1 MKRPVPVAPCLI
13 AILES
18 VLLATLLQSS
28 CAEAQAQ
35 ASWPSRPIVV
45 IVPLAAG
52 SAADVSIRVLTERLA
67 TVLKQPFLVE
77 NQPGAAGLP
86 GTARA
91 ARAAP
96 DGHTLALLNSSIMTT
111 LPHVYQKIDYDPLK
125 SFAPITTVVSI
136 PTVLVVH
143 PSLPVKSVKELV
155 ALAKARPDQLLY
167 SSGGVGSPQHLAM
180 EMFAALAG
188 IRMTHVAYK
197 GAVPATTDLVGGHVQ
212 LMFNGLATPLPHIR
226 SSKLRALAMAGAR
239 RSELLPEVPTVQ
251 EAGVPAYQYEQ
262 WAGLFAPAGTPL
274 EIVNRLNAESARI
287 LKLPEVRAQL
297 SQLGLEAQGGSAEE
311 LALAVRTEL
320 PRMAEI
326 IRQVGIKPE

>member
-1 MKRPVPVAPCLI
+1 MVHCPISRRAAAWLPLAGT
-13 AILES
+13 
-18 VLLATLLQSS
+18 ATLLV
-28 CAEAQAQ
+28 AGPVAAQPA
-35 ASWPSRPIVV
+35 WPSRPITV

-52 SAADVSIRVLTERLA
+52 SAADVSLRVLTERLSS
-67 TVLKQPFLVE
+67 VLKQPFVVE
-77 NQPGAAGLP
+77 NLPGAAGLP

-91 ARAAP
+91 ARAAA

-111 LPHVYQKIDYDPLK
+111 LPHVYAKIDYDPLK

-143 PSLPVKSVKELV
+143 PSLPVKTVKELV

-167 SSGGVGSPQHLAM
+167 SSGGVGSPQHLSMAM
-180 EMFAALAG
+180 LGSMAG

-226 SSKLRALAMAGAR
+226 SGKLRALAMAGAR
-239 RSELLPEVPTVQ
+239 RSDLLPELPTVQ
-251 EAGVPAYQYEQ
+251 EAGVAGYEYEQ
-262 WAGLFAPAGTPL
+262 WAGLFAPAATPP
-274 EIVNRLNAESARI
+274 EIVARLNAESARI
-287 LKLPEVRAQL
+287 LKSPDVKEKL
-297 SQLGLEAQGGSAEE
+297 SQLGLEAQGGSAED
-311 LALAVRTEL
+311 LARAVRNEL

>member
-1 MKRPVPVAPCLI
+1 MVPYPIRHRAAACLP
-13 AILES
+13 
-18 VLLATLLQSS
+18 LAGIVTLLV
-28 CAEAQAQ
+28 AGNVAAQPA
-35 ASWPSRPIVV
+35 WPARPITV

-52 SAADVSIRVLTERLA
+52 SAADVSLRVLTERLSSS
-67 TVLKQPFLVE
+67 LKQPFVVE
-77 NQPGAAGLP
+77 NLPGAAGLP

-91 ARAAP
+91 ARAVP

-111 LPHVYQKIDYDPLK
+111 LPHVYAKIDYDPLK

-143 PSLPVKSVKELV
+143 PSLPVKTVKELV
-155 ALAKARPDQLLY
+155 ALAKARPEQLLY
-167 SSGGVGSPQHLAM
+167 SSGGVGSPQHLSMAM
-180 EMFAALAG
+180 LGSMAG

-226 SSKLRALAMAGAR
+226 SGKLRALAMAGAR
-239 RSELLPEVPTVQ
+239 RSDLLPELPTVQ
-251 EAGVPAYQYEQ
+251 EAGVAGYEYEQ
-262 WAGLFAPAGTPL
+262 WAGLFAPVGTPP
-274 EIVNRLNAESARI
+274 EIVARLNAESARI
-287 LKLPEVRAQL
+287 LKLPEVREKL
-297 SQLGLEAQGGSAEE
+297 SQLGLEAQGGSADD
-311 LALAVRTEL
+311 LARAVRSEL

>member
-1 MKRPVPVAPCLI
+1 MVPYPIRRRAAACLPLAGI
-13 AILES
+13 
-18 VLLATLLQSS
+18 ATLLV
-28 CAEAQAQ
+28 AGNVAAQPA
-35 ASWPSRPIVV
+35 WPARPITV

-52 SAADVSIRVLTERLA
+52 SAADVSLRVLTERLSS
-67 TVLKQPFLVE
+67 VLKQPFVVE
-77 NQPGAAGLP
+77 NLPGAAGLP

-91 ARAAP
+91 ARAVP

-111 LPHVYQKIDYDPLK
+111 LPLK

-143 PSLPVKSVKELV
+143 PSLPVKTVKELV

-167 SSGGVGSPQHLAM
+167 SSGGVGSPQHLSMAM
-180 EMFAALAG
+180 LGSMAG

-226 SSKLRALAMAGAR
+226 SGKLRALAMAGAR
-239 RSELLPEVPTVQ
+239 RSDLLPELPTVQ
-251 EAGVPAYQYEQ
+251 EAGVAGYEYEQ
-262 WAGLFAPAGTPL
+262 WAGLFAPAGTPP
-274 EIVNRLNAESARI
+274 EIVARLNAESARI
-287 LKLPEVRAQL
+287 LKLPEVREKL
-297 SQLGLEAQGGSAEE
+297 SQLGLEAQGGSADD
-311 LALAVRTEL
+311 LARAVRSEL

>member
-1 MKRPVPVAPCLI
+1 MVPYPIRRRAAACLPLAGI
-13 AILES
+13 
-18 VLLATLLQSS
+18 ATLLV
-28 CAEAQAQ
+28 AGNVAAQPA
-35 ASWPSRPIVV
+35 WPARPITV

-52 SAADVSIRVLTERLA
+52 SAADVSLRVLTERLSSS
-67 TVLKQPFLVE
+67 LKQPFVVE
-77 NQPGAAGLP
+77 NLPGAAGLP

-91 ARAAP
+91 ARAVP

-111 LPHVYQKIDYDPLK
+111 LPHVYAKIDYDPLK

-143 PSLPVKSVKELV
+143 PSLPVKTVKELV
-155 ALAKARPDQLLY
+155 ALAKARPEQLLY
-167 SSGGVGSPQHLAM
+167 SSGGVGSPQHLSMAM
-180 EMFAALAG
+180 LGSMAG

-226 SSKLRALAMAGAR
+226 SGKLRALAMAGAR
-239 RSELLPEVPTVQ
+239 RSDLLPELPTVQ
-251 EAGVPAYQYEQ
+251 EAGVAGYEYEQ
-262 WAGLFAPAGTPL
+262 WAGLFAPAGTPP
-274 EIVNRLNAESARI
+274 EIVARLNAESARI
-287 LKLPEVRAQL
+287 LKLPEVREKL
-297 SQLGLEAQGGSAEE
+297 SQLGLEAQGGSADD
-311 LALAVRTEL
+311 LARAVRNEL

>member
-1 MKRPVPVAPCLI
+1 MFDCLI
-13 AILES
+13 RRRAAACLPLAGI
-18 VLLATLLQSS
+18 ATLLVASPV
-28 CAEAQAQ
+28 AAQPA
-35 ASWPSRPIVV
+35 WPARPITV

-52 SAADVSIRVLTERLA
+52 SAADVSLRVLTERLSS
-67 TVLKQPFLVE
+67 VLKQPFVVE
-77 NQPGAAGLP
+77 NLPGAAGLP

-111 LPHVYQKIDYDPLK
+111 LPHVYAKIDYDPLK

-143 PSLPVKSVKELV
+143 PSLPVKTVKELV
-155 ALAKARPDQLLY
+155 ALAKGRPDQLLY
-167 SSGGVGSPQHLAM
+167 SSGGVGSPQHLSMA
-180 EMFAALAG
+180 MFASMAG
-188 IRMTHVAYK
+188 VRMTHVAYK

-226 SSKLRALAMAGAR
+226 SGKLRALAMAGAR
-239 RSELLPEVPTVQ
+239 RSDLLPELPTVQ
-251 EAGVPAYQYEQ
+251 EAGVAGYEYEQ
-262 WAGLFAPAGTPL
+262 WAGLFAPAGTPP
-274 EIVNRLNAESARI
+274 EIVARLNAESARI
-287 LKLPEVRAQL
+287 LKSPDVKEKL
-297 SQLGLEAQGGSAEE
+297 SQLGLEAQGGSAED
-311 LALAVRTEL
+311 LARAVRNEL

>member
-1 MKRPVPVAPCLI
+1 MEL
-13 AILES
+13 LHGS
-18 VLLATLLQSS
+18 VSDSPPRRRLPA
-28 CAEAQAQ
+28 
-35 ASWPSRPIVV
+35 RPITV

-52 SAADVSIRVLTERLA
+52 SAADVSLRVLTERLSSS
-67 TVLKQPFLVE
+67 LKQPFVVE
-77 NQPGAAGLP
+77 NLPGAAGLP

-91 ARAAP
+91 ARAVP

-111 LPHVYQKIDYDPLK
+111 LPHVYAKIDYDPLK

-143 PSLPVKSVKELV
+143 PSLPVKTVKELV

-167 SSGGVGSPQHLAM
+167 SSGGVGSPQHLSMAM
-180 EMFAALAG
+180 LGSMAG

-226 SSKLRALAMAGAR
+226 SGKLRALAMAGAR
-239 RSELLPEVPTVQ
+239 RSDLLPELPTVQ
-251 EAGVPAYQYEQ
+251 EAGVAGYEYEQ
-262 WAGLFAPAGTPL
+262 WAGLFAPVGTPP
-274 EIVNRLNAESARI
+274 EIVARLNAESARI
-287 LKLPEVRAQL
+287 LKLPEVREKL
-297 SQLGLEAQGGSAEE
+297 SQLGLEAQGGSADD
-311 LALAVRTEL
+311 LARAVRSEL

>member
-1 MKRPVPVAPCLI
+1 MVPYPIHRRAAACLPLAGI
-13 AILES
+13 
-18 VLLATLLQSS
+18 ATLLV
-28 CAEAQAQ
+28 AGNVAAQPA
-35 ASWPSRPIVV
+35 WPARPITV

-52 SAADVSIRVLTERLA
+52 SAADVSLRVLTERLSS
-67 TVLKQPFLVE
+67 VLKQPFVVE
-77 NQPGAAGLP
+77 NLPGAAGLP

-91 ARAAP
+91 ARAVP

-111 LPHVYQKIDYDPLK
+111 LPHVYAKIDYDPLK

-143 PSLPVKSVKELV
+143 PSLPVKTVKELV

-167 SSGGVGSPQHLAM
+167 SSGGVGSPQHLSMAM
-180 EMFAALAG
+180 LGSMAG

-226 SSKLRALAMAGAR
+226 SGKLRALAMAGAR
-239 RSELLPEVPTVQ
+239 RSDLLPELPTVQ
-251 EAGVPAYQYEQ
+251 EAGVAGYEYEQ
-262 WAGLFAPAGTPL
+262 WAGLFAPAGTPP
-274 EIVNRLNAESARI
+274 EIVARLNAESARI
-287 LKLPEVRAQL
+287 LKLPEVREKL
-297 SQLGLEAQGGSAEE
+297 SQLGLEAQGGSADD
-311 LALAVRTEL
+311 LARAVRNEL

>member
-1 MKRPVPVAPCLI
+1 MVPYPIRRRAAACLPLAGIAALLVAGNV
-13 AILES
+13 A
-18 VLLATLLQSS
+18 
-28 CAEAQAQ
+28 AQPA
-35 ASWPSRPIVV
+35 WPARPITV

-52 SAADVSIRVLTERLA
+52 SAADVSLRVLTERLSS
-67 TVLKQPFLVE
+67 VLKQPFVVE
-77 NQPGAAGLP
+77 NLPGAAGLP

-91 ARAAP
+91 ARAVP

-111 LPHVYQKIDYDPLK
+111 LPHVYAKIDYDPLK

-143 PSLPVKSVKELV
+143 PSLPVKTVKELV
-155 ALAKARPDQLLY
+155 ALAKARPEQLLY
-167 SSGGVGSPQHLAM
+167 SSGGVGSPQHLSMAM
-180 EMFAALAG
+180 LGSMAG

-226 SSKLRALAMAGAR
+226 SGKLRALAMAGAR
-239 RSELLPEVPTVQ
+239 RSDLLPELPTVQ
-251 EAGVPAYQYEQ
+251 EAGVAGYEYEQ
-262 WAGLFAPAGTPL
+262 WAGLFAPAGTPP
-274 EIVNRLNAESARI
+274 EIVARLNAESARI
-287 LKLPEVRAQL
+287 LKLPEVREKL
-297 SQLGLEAQGGSAEE
+297 SQLGLEAQGGSADD
-311 LALAVRTEL
+311 LARAVRNEL